1 MANEKNFKELVENNF
16 IGADFQGE
24 DETEKELSKL
34 FGGKW
39 RCYDTKIDDGV
50 DNDETEDE
58 YIMVSCFENE
68 QGNVDVLI
76 YYGDV
81 TNEITYTQ
89 VRN

>member
-1 MANEKNFKELVENNF
+1 MEKNIKELVEETF
-16 IGADFQGE
+16 IGANYNGDE
-24 DETEKELSKL
+24 ETEKELSNL
-34 FGGKW
+34 LGGKW

-50 DNDETEDE
+50 DDDETEDE

-68 QGNVDVLI
+68 QGNVDILI

-81 TNEITYTQ
+81 TDEITYIQ

>member
-1 MANEKNFKELVENNF
+1 MNKNIKELVEETF
-16 IGADFQGE
+16 IGANYNGDE
-24 DETEKELSKL
+24 ETEKELSNL
-34 FGGKW
+34 LGGKW

-50 DNDETEDE
+50 DDDETEDE

-68 QGNVDVLI
+68 QGNVDILI

-81 TNEITYTQ
+81 TDEITYVQ

>member
-1 MANEKNFKELVENNF
+1 MNKNIKELVEKTF
-16 IGADFQGE
+16 IGANYNGDE
-24 DETEKELSKL
+24 ETEKELSNL
-34 FGGKW
+34 LGGKW

-50 DNDETEDE
+50 DDDETEDE

-68 QGNVDVLI
+68 QGNIDILI

-81 TNEITYTQ
+81 TDEITYVQ

>member
-1 MANEKNFKELVENNF
+1 MDKNIKELVEETF
-16 IGADFQGE
+16 IGANYNGDE
-24 DETEKELSKL
+24 ETEKELSNL
-34 FGGKW
+34 LGGKW

-50 DNDETEDE
+50 DDDETEDE

-68 QGNVDVLI
+68 QGNVDILI

-81 TNEITYTQ
+81 TDEITYIQ

>member
-1 MANEKNFKELVENNF
+1 MEKNIKELLDNYFFNNEYYK
-16 IGADFQGE
+16 GD
-24 DETEKELSKL
+24 DETEKELSNL
-34 FGGKW
+34 LGGKW

-50 DNDETEDE
+50 DDDETEDE

-89 VRN
+89 VRC

>member
-1 MANEKNFKELVENNF
+1 MDKNIKELVEETF
-16 IGADFQGE
+16 IGANYNGDE
-24 DETEKELSKL
+24 ETEKELSNL
-34 FGGKW
+34 LGGKW

-50 DNDETEDE
+50 DDDETEDE

-68 QGNVDVLI
+68 QGNVDILI

-81 TNEITYTQ
+81 TDEITYVQ